1 MAHSLAELVLSPLPR
16 PFRSSGGTAAH
27 CNRQGVLDTFLRF
40 ATVSCKY
47 LTCACER
54 GLWSSPY
61 EGCYCLWIIWEN
73 VPVKETFTT
82 PIRLYTEVVLMFPDY
97 ILHDR
102 GVSVLCLTVPLMMGF
117 AEVKYRNATKLRV
130 LPRRYGQDD
139 VHGVQKGTSPYRGG
153 EARVARAPS
162 STKPPAS

>member
-1 MAHSLAELVLSPLPR
+1 M
-16 PFRSSGGTAAH
+16 
-27 CNRQGVLDTFLRF
+27 
-40 ATVSCKY
+40 
-47 LTCACER
+47 
-54 GLWSSPY
+54 
-61 EGCYCLWIIWEN
+61 
-73 VPVKETFTT
+73 PVKETFTT

-117 AEVKYRNATKLRV
+117 AEVKYRSATKLRV

-162 STKPPAS
+162 STQTSSFLIFQRSSCRHSWLLTTLHSG